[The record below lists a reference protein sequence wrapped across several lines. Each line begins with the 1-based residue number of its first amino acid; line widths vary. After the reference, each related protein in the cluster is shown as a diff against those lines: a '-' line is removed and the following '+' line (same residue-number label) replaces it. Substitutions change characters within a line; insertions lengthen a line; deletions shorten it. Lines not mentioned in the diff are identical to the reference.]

1 MNIINVVQKKDGFL
15 TIASFQ
21 IETKCYSETSGCI
34 KIHEQDR
41 ERLEEINQFFIHECM
56 SNNGVYKNVLK
67 AVEKG
72 FYKKGKFSIE
82 IIESDIVKSS
92 DEAIFSEENE
102 EED

>member
-1 MNIINVVQKKDGFL
+1 
-15 TIASFQ
+15 
-21 IETKCYSETSGCI
+21 
-34 KIHEQDR
+34 
-41 ERLEEINQFFIHECM
+41 M